1 LPTGEANRASHWMI
15 RLPHESFRSGG
26 VSDPSGPDSLGGG
39 SDAGGTMRE
48 GVGEASGVVWCFL
61 ALAVLEVGLVGR
73 RSSSSSDGLAAF
85 GEGPGPLGS
94 ASVLL
99 HPPPPPPPHDP
110 VSKT

>member
-1 LPTGEANRASHWMI
+1 
-15 RLPHESFRSGG
+15 
-26 VSDPSGPDSLGGG
+26 
-39 SDAGGTMRE
+39 MRE

-73 RSSSSSDGLAAF
+73 RSSSSSDGSAAF

-99 HPPPPPPPHDP
+99 HPPPPPHGP